1 MNVLEIQMALHA
13 KGFDPG
19 PHDGIRGR
27 RTIAAIRAFQIANGL
42 VADGI
47 VGPVTGAKLFT
58 TFKPDPNAT
67 PPVSVELPWYAE
79 AWRLLGVTEVAGRAT
94 IR

>member
-1 MNVLEIQMALHA
+1 MNILEIQQALHA

-27 RTIAAIRAFQIANGL
+27 RTIAAIKAFQAANGL

-47 VGPVTGAKLFT
+47 VGPKTAAALFT
-58 TFKPDPNAT
+58 TMQPKGK

-79 AWRLLGVTEVAGRAT
+79 AWGLMG
-94 IR
+94 IRRISGPAAIL